1 MKKRLM
7 IFGLSVVTILL
18 AAVYSIAQDNE
29 TESIGVY
36 GTCKGTSINLCIFK
50 CSGCDTLF
58 APEDGSDPKGT
69 EGKLTRG
76 ICPVCAYDFSTPA
89 ESEN

>member
-1 MKKRLM
+1 M

-50 CSGCDTLF
+50 CPGCDTLF